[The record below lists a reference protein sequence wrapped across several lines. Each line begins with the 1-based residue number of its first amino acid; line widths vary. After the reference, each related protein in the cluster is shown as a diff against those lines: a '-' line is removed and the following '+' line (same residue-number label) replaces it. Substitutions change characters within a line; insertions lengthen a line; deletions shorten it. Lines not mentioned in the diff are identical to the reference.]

1 MKESILSLFGCAE
14 AQTQLCVGL
23 EWFVRG
29 AIAYLF
35 NDKALRDYGVF
46 GGILIITILLEIAG
60 RKNWRVRYGSRNFR
74 IDMLYY
80 LFYYSGLYH
89 ILFFYYIFHAMNN
102 FVTAYAPGL
111 RTEFIAG
118 LPMPMQ
124 ILVLVIVSDLTFYW
138 WHRMVH
144 SNRYFWAFH
153 SIHHSQTTLNA
164 MTGFRYHIVDE
175 TSHRIFTFIPFQ
187 IIGYT
192 HFVYAWL
199 WADFIVAWIFLVQH
213 SEWNWSYGKL
223 GRIFVSPKFHRI
235 HHSTDIAVANHNFSA
250 IFSFWDDLFGTA
262 ERKRP
267 SPTVYGLAGNPVKET
282 LVAQFL
288 YPFETIARDLRRPT
302 PNAAVVTPPPNTAA
316 E

>member
-1 MKESILSLFGCAE
+1 MKDYIFSLLGCGE
-14 AQTQLCVGL
+14 GQTQFCAWVDWL
-23 EWFVRG
+23 G
-29 AIAYLF
+29 ARISLHLLS
-35 NDKALRDYGVF
+35 DKALRDYGLF

-80 LFYYSGLYH
+80 VFYYSGLYH
-89 ILFFYYIFHAMNN
+89 ILFFSYIFLALNN
-102 FVTAYAPGL
+102 FVTAYVPGL
-111 RTEFIAG
+111 RTEFLAS
-118 LPMPMQ
+118 LSVPVQ
-124 ILVLVIVSDLTFYW
+124 VLVLVILNDFTFYW
-138 WHRMVH
+138 GHRMVH
-144 SNRYFWAFH
+144 ANRYLWAFH

-175 TSHRIFTFIPFQ
+175 TVRRIVTIIPFQ

-192 HFVYAWL
+192 HFVYVWL
-199 WADFIVAWIFLVQH
+199 WADFIIAWVFLVQH

-235 HHSTDIAVANHNFSA
+235 HHSTDIAVANHNYSA

-262 ERKRP
+262 ERERP
-267 SPTVYGLAGNPVKET
+267 SPTVYGLAGNPVRET
-282 LVAQFL
+282 LLAQFV
-288 YPFETIARDLRRPT
+288 YPFVTIARDLRRPAPSAT
-302 PNAAVVTPPPNTAA
+302 AIAPPPNTVA